1 MCSAGGKRTRKG
13 EAVKRQ
19 GRAEWERRGRGG
31 GRGTGAGGR
40 RERVGEG
47 QGRAEKPARGEA
59 ARTWWGLPWHL
70 RPPRELLP
78 GRDKVWQ
85 APKVLPCTGLVPE
98 AGCPGCRQA
107 WGPRAPPCPEITS
120 LAGPLLCALRTST
133 PALVSAPRTRGLDA
147 AQGRGAP
154 SEELAPQ
161 PHSEIATSRVTF
173 PRRRAHSAHT
183 AEGTWCPPG
192 SGPPGPAW
200 TWLRAPRPLP

>member
-1 MCSAGGKRTRKG
+1 M
-13 EAVKRQ
+13 
-19 GRAEWERRGRGG
+19 
-31 GRGTGAGGR
+31 
-40 RERVGEG
+40 GEG

-78 GRDKVWQ
+78 GQDKVWQ
-85 APKVLPCTGLVPE
+85 APEVLPCTGLVPE

-173 PRRRAHSAHT
+173 PRHPSSLCTHSRRDVVSPRLWPPRTCVDLAQ
-183 AEGTWCPPG
+183 GTSPTSVNWED
-192 SGPPGPAW
+192 
-200 TWLRAPRPLP
+200 R